1 MLDRKVC
8 MKLTNKVKAAGAT
21 AGLVVVAVVM
31 SAIVQFISENVSP
44 ETIMQVI
51 GGAVVF
57 GLLYMC
63 YQVMLARFDYED
75 SVKRMVDGK

>member
-21 AGLVVVAVVM
+21 AGLVIVAFLTAG
-31 SAIVQFISENVSP
+31 AIELIMKNVSA
-44 ETIMQVI
+44 ETFGMIC
-51 GGAVVF
+51 GGLVCF
-57 GLLYMC
+57 GFLYLT
-63 YQVMLARFDYED
+63 YQVLLARFDYED